1 MQKSEEQAAEMREQT
16 EQLAD
21 EVATLRKGLETKMQK
36 DFQEAFKEL
45 LEVIMILQY
54 TTEVGATS
62 RPHLVTHEDVAPVYW
77 MGTA

>member
-62 RPHLVTHEDVAPVYW
+62 RPHLHGDT
-77 MGTA
+77 